1 MPKLMIIDS
10 HAILFKAHFAFGSRP
25 LKNSK
30 GMTTSALFGFLKV
43 FFQLLKKYNPEYLC
57 FAFDT
62 SRQTFRRDMYA
73 EYKAHRQETPQELI
87 EQFPYAHKLATALKA
102 QILALPGFE
111 ADDILGSLSLQA
123 VNENPEVEVLLI
135 TGDRDSFQLIQ
146 DRIKVGYTSSKSPS
160 GIEEYD
166 LNKVREKYE
175 GLEPDDLIT
184 LKGLMGDT
192 SDNIPG
198 IAGVGE
204 KTALKLVQEYKTM
217 ENLYENTEQLK
228 GKLKERVESSKDMAF
243 LSRELARIK
252 RDLDLGITLED
263 LKFELN
269 SSQELDDLL
278 NELEFSSLKKEL
290 PNAKPQIISREK
302 SYRLILSEQ
311 DLEELQFILR
321 GQNTIAFDT
330 ETNGLDPLTSQLIGI
345 SLAWEEDQAAY
356 IPIAHRYL
364 GQPKQLDIKLIQN
377 ALNPLLNDPKVLW
390 VAHNLK
396 FDLSILTQNGF
407 VVPKSVADTLL
418 MAHLVWPLEKLSL
431 KDLALTQLQ
440 EDRPHFEDVV
450 QKGEDFSGVRLDK
463 ALEYAAADADN
474 TYCLYQ
480 KLKPELDKDSGIKNL
495 LNDIEMPLMPILLT
509 MENQGIQID
518 PKQFADLTHEMEVE
532 AQAVAKK
539 ILLEAGED
547 INLNSTQQLAKILF
561 EKLNIP
567 HGKKTKSGYSTAT
580 DVLEELAPHYPIC
593 AWILEHRHLQK
604 LLSTYALPLPKQAD
618 KNHRIHTSYSQTIAI
633 TGRLSSNH
641 PNLQNIPVRTKWGTR
656 IRRCFVASPGSVFV
670 SIDYSQIELRVMAHM
685 ANDTAMIEA
694 FRSGRDIHKETA
706 AKIFRRQL
714 DEVTKEERE
723 SAKAINFGII
733 YGISPFG
740 LSRQLGI
747 GPKVAEGFIHTYF
760 SIYSGIKQFMDET
773 SAMVLESGEI
783 RTMYGRLRPIPE
795 AQSKNKNFQEAGKRV
810 AINTRIQGS
819 AAEILKRAMIQ
830 IDQYL
835 KRIDCKTKM
844 LLQVH
849 DELIFEVPEDE
860 LHIMREIKKLMEGV
874 EQLNVPLICDMEKG
888 KCWGDLEAFL

>member
-43 FFQLLKKYNPEYLC
+43 FFQLLKKYSPEYLC

-62 SRQTFRRDMYA
+62 SRQTFRKEMYS
-73 EYKAHRQETPQELI
+73 EYKAHRLETPQELI
-87 EQFPYAHKLATALKA
+87 EQFPYAHKLASALNA

-123 VNENPEVEVLLI
+123 VRENPEVEVLLI

-166 LNKVREKYE
+166 LQKVSEKYE
-175 GLEPDDLIT
+175 GLTPDDLIT

-198 IAGVGE
+198 ISGVGE
-204 KTALKLVQEYKTM
+204 KTALKLVQEFKTL
-217 ENLYENTEQLK
+217 ENLYENTQNLK

-252 RDLDLGITLED
+252 RDLDLGITLDD
-263 LKFELN
+263 LKFELS
-269 SSQELDDLL
+269 SSQELEDLL
-278 NELEFSSLKKEL
+278 NELEFSSLKKEV
-290 PNAKPQIISREK
+290 PNLKPTIVNREK
-302 SYRLILSEQ
+302 HYRLILTEEEL
-311 DLEELQFILR
+311 DELQFILK
-321 GQNTIAFDT
+321 GQKTIAFDT
-330 ETNGLDPLTSQLIGI
+330 ETTGLDPIHSQLIGI
-345 SLAWEEDQAAY
+345 SLSWKEDHAAY

-364 GQPKQLDIKLIQN
+364 QCPRQLSIATIQKS
-377 ALNPLLNDPKVLW
+377 LNPLFSSQDILW
-390 VAHNLK
+390 IAHNLK
-396 FDLSILTQNGF
+396 FDLSILGNNGF
-407 VVPKSVADTLL
+407 VMPASVADTLL
-418 MAHLVWPLEKLSL
+418 MAHLILPLEKLSL
-431 KDLALTQLQ
+431 KELAVTQLQ
-440 EDRPHFEDVV
+440 EERPHFEDVV
-450 QKGEDFSGVRLDK
+450 DKGENFSVVRLDK

-474 TYCLYQ
+474 TFCLYQ
-480 KLKPELDKDSGIKNL
+480 KLSPELNKDTGIQSL
-495 LNDIEMPLMPILLT
+495 LNDIEMPLMPILLA

-518 PKQFADLTHEMEVE
+518 PEQFFELNREMEME

-539 ILLEAGED
+539 ILQEAGED
-547 INLNSTQQLAKILF
+547 INLNSTQQLAKVLF

-567 HGKKTKSGYSTAT
+567 HGKKTKSGYSTAN
-580 DVLEELAPHYPIC
+580 DVLEDLAPHYPIC

-604 LLSTYALPLPKQAD
+604 LLSTYTIPLPKQAD
-618 KNHRIHTSYSQTIAI
+618 KNHRIHTTYSQTIAI

-641 PNLQNIPVRTKWGTR
+641 PNLQNIPVRTKWGNR
-656 IRRCFVASPGSVFV
+656 IRRCFVAAPGSVFV

-685 ANDTAMIEA
+685 AQDEAMIEA
-694 FRSGRDIHKETA
+694 FQSGRDIHRETA
-706 AKIFRRQL
+706 AKIFRKTL
-714 DEVTKEERE
+714 DDVTKEERE

-747 GPKVAEGFIHTYF
+747 NPKMAEGFIHTYF
-760 SIYSGIKQFMDET
+760 SIYSGIKKFMDET
-773 SAMVLESGEI
+773 SEMVLKTGEI

-795 AQSKNKNFQEAGKRV
+795 ALSKNKNFQEAGKRV

-830 IDQYL
+830 ID
-835 KRIDCKTKM
+835 KFIEKSGCKIQM

-849 DELIFEVPEDE
+849 DELIFEVASDE
-860 LHIMREIKKLMEGV
+860 VHQMSAIKNLMEGI
-874 EQLNVPLICDMEKG
+874 EKLSVPLICDMEKG
-888 KCWGDLEAFL
+888 KSWGELEAFL